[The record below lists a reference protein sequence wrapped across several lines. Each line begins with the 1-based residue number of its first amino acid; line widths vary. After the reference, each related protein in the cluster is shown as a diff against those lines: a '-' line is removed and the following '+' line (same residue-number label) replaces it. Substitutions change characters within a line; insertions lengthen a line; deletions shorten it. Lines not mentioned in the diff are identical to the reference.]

1 LAAES
6 IGPDSAGDAHA
17 DPECRQV
24 EAGVCRASAGLVQR
38 WVNGNQ
44 HARARQLRQGRYEQ
58 IGYQDSRAGHQ
69 RIGRTHPCSVGQA
82 GDPVK
87 SRERVGESDTKVTIK
102 AYAAP
107 MSSDAK
113 SKPGRNPL
121 GIHSFVWVG
130 GWDRAQC
137 EYAVASTATAG
148 YDLVEV
154 SGMQP
159 AAIDID
165 HTRQTLADAGLAATV
180 TLGLPVSG
188 DINSED
194 PERIEQGR
202 RILMG
207 ALDLTSGIGSDFLG
221 GVIFGALNKYNR
233 PTTEAAR
240 ANSAAVIREVAQEA
254 RSRGVRIGL
263 EFVNRYESNL
273 LNTVQQTLDY
283 IDQVGEP
290 NVFVHADVYH
300 MNIEERNFRDPL
312 LACGDRLGYIHIGES
327 NRGYLGTG
335 TIDFDEIFSAL
346 IDMDYRGAVT
356 FESFSSRIVDD
367 QLAVALCVWR
377 DLWEDSMDLA
387 VHAKAFIEQ
396 RLGA

>member
-1 LAAES
+1 MLSSPVAA
-6 IGPDSAGDAHA
+6 
-17 DPECRQV
+17 
-24 EAGVCRASAGLVQR
+24 
-38 WVNGNQ
+38 
-44 HARARQLRQGRYEQ
+44 
-58 IGYQDSRAGHQ
+58 SR
-69 RIGRTHPCSVGQA
+69 
-82 GDPVK
+82 
-87 SRERVGESDTKVTIK
+87 
-102 AYAAP
+102 
-107 MSSDAK
+107 
-113 SKPGRNPL
+113 RNPL

-130 GWDRAQC
+130 GWDRQQC
-137 EYAVASTATAG
+137 EYAVASTSAAG

-159 AAIDID
+159 GAIDIA
-165 HTRQTLADAGLAATV
+165 HTRDTLQAAGLASTV

-194 PERIEQGR
+194 PTRIERGR
-202 RILMG
+202 KILMD

-221 GVIFGALNKYNR
+221 GVIFGALNKYDV
-233 PTTEAAR
+233 PTTDAAR
-240 ANSAAVIREVAQEA
+240 QNSAAVIRELAQEA
-254 RSRGVRIGL
+254 SKRGVRIGL

-283 IDQVGEP
+283 IDVVGEP
-290 NVFVHADVYH
+290 NVYVHADVYH

-335 TIDFDEIFSAL
+335 TIDFDEVFDAL
-346 IDMDYRGAVT
+346 IEMGYAGAVT

-387 VHAKAFIEQ
+387 VHARAFIEQ

>member
-1 LAAES
+1 
-6 IGPDSAGDAHA
+6 
-17 DPECRQV
+17 
-24 EAGVCRASAGLVQR
+24 
-38 WVNGNQ
+38 
-44 HARARQLRQGRYEQ
+44 
-58 IGYQDSRAGHQ
+58 
-69 RIGRTHPCSVGQA
+69 
-82 GDPVK
+82 
-87 SRERVGESDTKVTIK
+87 
-102 AYAAP
+102 
-107 MSSDAK
+107 MSSSPVAA
-113 SKPGRNPL
+113 SRRNPL

-130 GWDRAQC
+130 GWDRQQC
-137 EYAVASTATAG
+137 EYAVASTVTAG

-159 AAIDID
+159 GAIDIA
-165 HTRQTLADAGLAATV
+165 HTRDTLQAAGLASTV

-194 PERIEQGR
+194 PMRIEHGR
-202 RILMG
+202 RILMD

-221 GVIFGALNKYNR
+221 GVIFGALNKYDV
-233 PTTEAAR
+233 PTTDAAR
-240 ANSAAVIREVAQEA
+240 QNSAAVIRELAQEA
-254 RSRGVRIGL
+254 SQRDVRIGL

-283 IDQVGEP
+283 IDLVGES
-290 NVFVHADVYH
+290 NVYVHADVYH

-335 TIDFDEIFSAL
+335 TIDFDEIFDAL
-346 IDMDYRGAVT
+346 IEMGYAGAVT

-387 VHAKAFIEQ
+387 VHARAFIEQ

>member
-1 LAAES
+1 
-6 IGPDSAGDAHA
+6 
-17 DPECRQV
+17 
-24 EAGVCRASAGLVQR
+24 
-38 WVNGNQ
+38 
-44 HARARQLRQGRYEQ
+44 
-58 IGYQDSRAGHQ
+58 
-69 RIGRTHPCSVGQA
+69 
-82 GDPVK
+82 
-87 SRERVGESDTKVTIK
+87 
-102 AYAAP
+102 
-107 MSSDAK
+107 MSSSPVAA
-113 SKPGRNPL
+113 SRRNPL

-130 GWDRAQC
+130 GWDLQQC
-137 EYAVASTATAG
+137 EYAVASTSAAG

-159 AAIDID
+159 GAIDIA
-165 HTRQTLADAGLAATV
+165 HTRDTLQAAGLASTV

-188 DINSED
+188 DINSEE
-194 PERIEQGR
+194 PTRIERGR
-202 RILMG
+202 RILME

-221 GVIFGALNKYNR
+221 GVIFGALNKYDL

-240 ANSAAVIREVAQEA
+240 QNSVAVIRELAQEA
-254 RSRGVRIGL
+254 SKRGVRIGL

-283 IDQVGEP
+283 IDLVGEP
-290 NVFVHADVYH
+290 NVYVHADVYH

-335 TIDFDEIFSAL
+335 TIDFDEVFDAL
-346 IDMDYRGAVT
+346 IDMGYAGAVT

-387 VHAKAFIEQ
+387 VHARTFIEQ

>member
-1 LAAES
+1 M
-6 IGPDSAGDAHA
+6 
-17 DPECRQV
+17 
-24 EAGVCRASAGLVQR
+24 
-38 WVNGNQ
+38 
-44 HARARQLRQGRYEQ
+44 
-58 IGYQDSRAGHQ
+58 
-69 RIGRTHPCSVGQA
+69 
-82 GDPVK
+82 
-87 SRERVGESDTKVTIK
+87 

-107 MSSDAK
+107 MLSSPVAA
-113 SKPGRNPL
+113 SRRNPL

-130 GWDRAQC
+130 GWDRQQC
-137 EYAVASTATAG
+137 EYAVASTSAAG

-159 AAIDID
+159 GAIDIA
-165 HTRQTLADAGLAATV
+165 HTRDTLQAAGLASTV

-194 PERIEQGR
+194 PTRIERGR
-202 RILMG
+202 KILMD

-221 GVIFGALNKYNR
+221 GVIFGALNKYDV
-233 PTTEAAR
+233 PTTDAAR
-240 ANSAAVIREVAQEA
+240 QNSAAVIRELAQEA
-254 RSRGVRIGL
+254 SKRGVRIGL

-273 LNTVQQTLDY
+273 LNTMQQTLDY
-283 IDQVGEP
+283 IDVVGEP
-290 NVFVHADVYH
+290 NVYVHADVYH

-335 TIDFDEIFSAL
+335 TIDFDEVFDAL
-346 IDMDYRGAVT
+346 IEMGYAGAVT

-387 VHAKAFIEQ
+387 VHARAFIEQ